1 MASQAGLPMQ
11 NLDLVQFHPAGTSRP
26 WILYIAACGV
36 ETLGGALGPTQA
48 ALSGARIHSRNRS
61 AYRTLKHD
69 PSGNRACVLDPLDPG
84 RKPVCIKN

>member
-11 NLDLVQFHPAGTSRP
+11 DLDLVQFHPTGTLQQAACSLGIAVDVVMWSVVP

-48 ALSGARIHSRNRS
+48 ALSGDSNGQRRSWQAWHS
-61 AYRTLKHD
+61 LHH
-69 PSGNRACVLDPLDPG
+69 
-84 RKPVCIKN
+84 